1 MFINA
6 ILSLVTSMIL
16 LNTSVIIVL
25 LYKISEHR
33 HVKQESV
40 QESEKEK
47 NAAEMQDELDS
58 NTEYT
63 KNLNMMSD
71 TLKSLN
77 ELMVDYEVPESDRE
91 ERV

>member
-33 HVKQESV
+33 QVKQESI
-40 QESEKEK
+40 QEPEKEK
-47 NAAEMQDELDS
+47 NASEMQDELDS
-58 NTEYT
+58 NAEYT

-77 ELMVDYEVPESDRE
+77 ELMTDYEVPESDRE

>member
-40 QESEKEK
+40 QEPEKEK
-47 NAAEMQDELDS
+47 NASEMQDELDS

-77 ELMVDYEVPESDRE
+77 ELMTDYEVPESDRE

>member
-1 MFINA
+1 
-6 ILSLVTSMIL
+6 
-16 LNTSVIIVL
+16 
-25 LYKISEHR
+25 
-33 HVKQESV
+33 
-40 QESEKEK
+40 
-47 NAAEMQDELDS
+47 MQDELDS

-77 ELMVDYEVPESDRE
+77 ELMTDYEVPESDRE

>member
-40 QESEKEK
+40 QEAEKEK
-47 NAAEMQDELDS
+47 NATEMQDELDS